1 MARWPFAIV
10 VLNPMTSAGLMMN
23 EKKWAKQLRNE
34 IASCIR
40 SKNVTVDVGIKVPY
54 KFEVL
59 ECGKKKPDGK
69 PIAYA
74 TDVLIR
80 EKRPSGLWKP
90 RVVIELKIN
99 SINSHDAITYSEKA
113 YAHKT
118 VFPYLRYGL
127 VLGNHARPIPWRLYR
142 H

>member
-59 ECGKKKPDGK
+59 ECGKKKPERQ
-69 PIAYA
+69 
-74 TDVLIR
+74 TDCICDRCFDSR
-80 EKRPSGLWKP
+80 EASKWPLETEGCNRAKDQLDKQS
-90 RVVIELKIN
+90 
-99 SINSHDAITYSEKA
+99 
-113 YAHKT
+113 
-118 VFPYLRYGL
+118 
-127 VLGNHARPIPWRLYR
+127 
-142 H
+142 